1 MKRIIKITGMIMMI
15 FVLSCEADDPMSF
28 YGGGELVERVEEAW
42 SVFRD
47 GDFDSS
53 LAIFNS
59 ALIDAEFI
67 MLEDSNATLIRSTL
81 GDIHTGIGWCNL
93 RLLQA
98 EKAREHFI
106 ISQGYE
112 LYSFGTSAG
121 LMTAYY
127 ELAHRQDEGE
137 DNGPDTTQINLAIDI
152 GHWIFSS
159 GMPEEFGYNAT
170 INVDDVRLLMG
181 KSYYAKGDLSN
192 NSDEESGALF
202 WIFDLNRTLLE
213 MGINPTGCT
222 PDCLDP
228 SYCLPDYS
236 LYLGNSFNPNMWNL
250 CGSGEQ
256 DYDSL
261 DELILMILMV
271 LEGKVFE
278 VSPA

>member
-1 MKRIIKITGMIMMI
+1 MKRIIKITGIIMMI

-47 GDFDSS
+47 GDFDGS

-59 ALIDAEFI
+59 ALIDA
-67 MLEDSNATLIRSTL
+67 DSNSNATLIRSTL

-93 RLLQA
+93 RLLYA
-98 EKAREHFI
+98 ETAREHFI
-106 ISQGYE
+106 ISQEYK
-112 LYSFGTSAG
+112 LNSFGTSVG

-127 ELAHRQDEGE
+127 ELGYRQDEGE
-137 DNGPDTTQINLAIDI
+137 DSNPDISLAHIDSAITI

-170 INVDDVRLLMG
+170 INVDDVRLLMA

-192 NSDEESGALF
+192 NSDDESGALF

-228 SYCLPDYS
+228 SYCIPDYS
-236 LYLGNSFNPNMWNL
+236 LYLGNSSNSNMWNL
-250 CGSGEQ
+250 CGNGEQ

-278 VSPA
+278 VFPA